1 MTTDE
6 YLYDTEE
13 SNGPRELAYGILREP
28 PSPFFNHQTIV
39 LRVAQLWTDHVESRR
54 LGRVAV
60 APLDVVLDRERALI
74 VQPDVLFVST
84 DRLSI
89 VRDQIWGAPDLVAE
103 VLSAGT
109 DSHDRVD
116 KLTWYQQYGV
126 RECWLVDPRT
136 RTIAVHVFGAAA
148 EVRRAGGVERIR
160 SSVLPDLRASAFGLF
175 SET

>member
-89 VRDQIWGAPDLVAE
+89 VRDQIWGAPDLVA
-103 VLSAGT
+103 
-109 DSHDRVD
+109 
-116 KLTWYQQYGV
+116 
-126 RECWLVDPRT
+126 
-136 RTIAVHVFGAAA
+136 
-148 EVRRAGGVERIR
+148 
-160 SSVLPDLRASAFGLF
+160 
-175 SET
+175 